1 MQLPLGLALLGV
13 LVVLDL
19 LDGRLHLRVVLQ
31 STARV
36 QKELVDAPER
46 LFGHN
51 FIPIYEIEGNFGEL
65 LVECIFYS
73 DLNYYWS

>member
-1 MQLPLGLALLGV
+1 MQLPLGLALLGI

-46 LFGHN
+46 LFGRN
-51 FIPIYEIEGNFGEL
+51 FIPIYEIEGNFDEL